1 MATSLPT
8 YTGDITALVH
18 PTGNPLTDALIVGS
32 KWGTG
37 AAGTAATVTF
47 SFPDAIDKFDV
58 RGGVAGNYNPA
69 EPTEGGYAA
78 YLQGFVA
85 FGAAEQAAA
94 RQVLASWAAVADLQL
109 FEVPATTVDAGVL
122 RFGYTGGLGE
132 STYAVSAFP
141 QDFAGA
147 GDTWMNKAFLFP
159 EGWAAGTQN
168 FLTLL
173 HEVGHAIGLKHPH
186 DTGMDGTPGWPST
199 PAVLPK
205 TGDDTLTDFSTQ
217 DMVMAY
223 NDIPGQGAPLQADF
237 APTTPMKVDIDA
249 IQYLYGPNLAH
260 NAGNTVYTFA
270 STERYNQ
277 TIWDGGGNDT
287 IVVDG
292 ADDAGISLVPG
303 TWSRV
308 GLPLTFST
316 RNPDLSLADPLPDL
330 TDPLTVYIYDTVLI
344 ENAVGGS
351 GNDILIGNAAGNW
364 LQGSAGDD
372 SLDGGLGI
380 DLAAYFAPRAD
391 AALVATAT
399 GFSVASVL
407 DGADALV
414 NVERLQ
420 FADIGV
426 ALDLSGHAGTV
437 AKILGAVFG
446 SAEVYNE
453 VYAGIGLYYIDG
465 GMTYESLM
473 QLAIDARL
481 GAGAGHQAVV
491 DLLYTNVVGVP
502 PGEADR
508 AYFVGLLDTG
518 AYTVAGL
525 GVMAADIDLNVTNI
539 NLIGLAQ
546 QGLEYT
552 PYLGG

>member
-249 IQYLYGPNLAH
+249 IQYLYGPNLAY

-344 ENAVGGS
+344 ENC
-351 GNDILIGNAAGNW
+351 
-364 LQGSAGDD
+364 
-372 SLDGGLGI
+372 
-380 DLAAYFAPRAD
+380 
-391 AALVATAT
+391 
-399 GFSVASVL
+399 
-407 DGADALV
+407 
-414 NVERLQ
+414 
-420 FADIGV
+420 
-426 ALDLSGHAGTV
+426 
-437 AKILGAVFG
+437 
-446 SAEVYNE
+446 
-453 VYAGIGLYYIDG
+453 
-465 GMTYESLM
+465 
-473 QLAIDARL
+473 
-481 GAGAGHQAVV
+481 
-491 DLLYTNVVGVP
+491 LLYTS
-502 PGEADR
+502 D
-508 AYFVGLLDTG
+508 
-518 AYTVAGL
+518 
-525 GVMAADIDLNVTNI
+525 AAD
-539 NLIGLAQ
+539 
-546 QGLEYT
+546 E
-552 PYLGG
+552 

>member
-1 MATSLPT
+1 MTTSLPT
-8 YTGDITALVH
+8 YTGDMTALVQ

-47 SFPDAIDKFDV
+47 SFPDAVDKFDV
-58 RGGVAGNYNPA
+58 RDGVAGNYNPA
-69 EPTEGGYAA
+69 EPTQGGYAA

-85 FGAAEQAAA
+85 FAAAEQAAA
-94 RQVLASWAAVADLQL
+94 RQVLASWAAVAQLQL
-109 FEVPATTVDAGVL
+109 VEVPATTVDAGVL

-205 TGDDTLTDFSTQ
+205 TGDDTLTDYSTQ
-217 DMVMAY
+217 VMVMAY

-287 IVVDG
+287 IVVEG
-292 ADDAGISLVPG
+292 AGDAGISLVPG

-308 GLPLTFST
+308 GLPLTFSI
-316 RNPDLSLADPLPDL
+316 RNPDLSLADPRPDL

-344 ENAVGGS
+344 ENAVGGG

-364 LQGSAGDD
+364 LQGRDGND

-391 AALVATAT
+391 AVLMATAT
-399 GFSVASVL
+399 GFSVTSGL

-426 ALDLSGHAGTV
+426 ALDLSGNAGTV

-446 SAEVYNE
+446 PAEVANE
-453 VYAGIGLYYIDG
+453 VYAGIGLYFIDG

-481 GAGAGHQAVV
+481 GAGASHQAVV

-502 PGEADR
+502 PGDVDR

-539 NLIGLAQ
+539 NLIGLVGT
-546 QGLEYT
+546 GLEYV
-552 PYLGG
+552 PYFGG

>member
-8 YTGDITALVH
+8 YTGDMTALVR
-18 PTGNPLTDALIVGS
+18 PTGHPVTDALIVGS

-37 AAGTAATVTF
+37 GAGTGATVTF
-47 SFPDAIDKFDV
+47 SFPDAVDKFDT
-58 RGGVAGNYNPA
+58 RDGVAGNYNPA
-69 EPTEGGYAA
+69 EQTEGGYAA

-94 RQVLASWAAVADLQL
+94 REVLASWAAVANLQL
-109 FEVPATTVDAGVL
+109 VEVAATTVDAGVL
-122 RFGYTGGLGE
+122 RFGYTGGLDE

-159 EGWAAGTQN
+159 EGWAPGTQN

-205 TGDDTLTDFSTQ
+205 TGDDTLTEYSTQ
-217 DMVMAY
+217 NMVMAY

-260 NAGNTVYTFA
+260 NADNTVYTFV
-270 STERYNQ
+270 STVRYSE

-292 ADDAGISLVPG
+292 SADADISLVPG

-308 GLPLTFST
+308 GLPLTFSN
-316 RNPDLSLADPLPDL
+316 RNPDLSLADPRPDL

-344 ENAVGGS
+344 ENAIGGG
-351 GNDILIGNAAGNW
+351 GNDVLIGNAAGNW
-364 LQGSAGDD
+364 LQGGAGDD
-372 SLDGGLGI
+372 GLDGGLGI
-380 DLAAYFAPRAD
+380 DLAVYGAVRAV
-391 AALVATAT
+391 AAVAATAT
-399 GFSVASVL
+399 GFSVTSDL
-407 DGADALV
+407 EGADTLV
-414 NVERLQ
+414 DVERLQ
-420 FADIGV
+420 FADSAL
-426 ALDLSGHAGTV
+426 ALDLDGNAGTV

-446 SAEVYNE
+446 MEAVANAE
-453 VYAGIGLYYIDG
+453 YAGIGLYYIDG
-465 GMTYESLM
+465 GMTYEDLV

-481 GAGAGHQAVV
+481 GVGASHTAIV

-502 PGEADR
+502 PGDADR
-508 AYFVGLLDTG
+508 AYFVGLLDSK
-518 AYTVAGL
+518 AFTVAGL
-525 GVMAADIDLNVTNI
+525 GVMAADIDLNVANI
-539 NLIGLAQ
+539 NLVGLAQ
-546 QGLEYT
+546 QGLEYV
-552 PYLGG
+552 PYPGG

>member
-8 YTGDITALVH
+8 YTGDMTALVQ
-18 PTGNPLTDALIVGS
+18 PTGNPVTDALIVGS

-37 AAGTAATVTF
+37 GPGTAASVTF

-58 RGGVAGNYNPA
+58 RDGVAGNYNPA
-69 EPTEGGYAA
+69 EPTQGGYAA
-78 YLQGFVA
+78 YLQGFLA

-94 RQVLASWAAVADLQL
+94 RQVLASWAAVANLQL
-109 FEVPATTVDAGVL
+109 VEVPATTVDAGVL
-122 RFGYTGGLGE
+122 RFGYTGGLGG

-159 EGWAAGTQN
+159 EGWAPGTQN

-205 TGDDTLTDFSTQ
+205 TGDDTLTDYSTQ
-217 DMVMAY
+217 NMVMAY
-223 NDIPGQGAPLQADF
+223 NDIPGQGSPLQADF

-249 IQYLYGPNLAH
+249 IQYLYGPNLAY
-260 NAGNTVYTFA
+260 NAGNTVYTFV
-270 STERYNQ
+270 STQRYNQ

-292 ADDAGISLVPG
+292 AADAGISLVPG

-308 GLPLTFST
+308 GLPLTFSN
-316 RNPDLSLADPLPDL
+316 RNPDLSLADPRPDL

-344 ENAVGGS
+344 ENAVGGG
-351 GNDILIGNAAGNW
+351 GNDILIGNAAGNR
-364 LQGSAGDD
+364 LQGGAGND

-380 DLAAYFAPRAD
+380 DLAFYFAPRAG
-391 AALVATAT
+391 AMLAATAT
-399 GFSVASVL
+399 GFTVASDL
-407 DGADALV
+407 DGTDTLV

-426 ALDLSGHAGTV
+426 ALDLSGHAGIV
-437 AKILGAVFG
+437 AKILGSVFG
-446 SAEVYNE
+446 RAAVSNKE
-453 VYAGIGLYYIDG
+453 YAGIGLHFIDG
-465 GMTYESLM
+465 AMSYESLM
-473 QLAIDARL
+473 QLAIDTAL
-481 GAGAGHQAVV
+481 GAGASHQAVV
-491 DLLYTNVVGVP
+491 DLLYTNVVGAAP
-502 PGEADR
+502 SDAER
-508 AYFVGLLDTG
+508 SYFVGLLDSQ
-518 AYTVAGL
+518 AFSVAAL
-525 GVMAADIDLNVTNI
+525 GVMAADTDLNVAAI
-539 NLIGLAQ
+539 NLVGLAQ
-546 QGLEYT
+546 QGLDYV
-552 PYLGG
+552 PFGG

>member
-8 YTGDITALVH
+8 YTGDMTALVQ
-18 PTGNPLTDALIVGS
+18 PTGHPVTDALIVGS

-37 AAGTAATVTF
+37 GAGTGATVTF
-47 SFPDAIDKFDV
+47 SFPDAVDKFDT
-58 RGGVAGNYNPA
+58 RAGVAGNYNPA
-69 EPTEGGYAA
+69 EPTQGGYAA
-78 YLQGFVA
+78 YLQGLVP

-94 RQVLASWAAVADLQL
+94 RQVLASWAAVANLQL
-109 FEVPATTVDAGVL
+109 VEVAATTVDAGVL

-159 EGWAAGTQN
+159 EGWAPGTQN

-205 TGDDTLTDFSTQ
+205 TGDDTLTGYSTQ
-217 DMVMAY
+217 NMVMAY
-223 NDIPGQGAPLQADF
+223 NDIPGEGSPLQADF

-260 NAGNTVYTFA
+260 NAGNTVYTFV
-270 STERYNQ
+270 STVRYNE

-292 ADDAGISLVPG
+292 AADAGISLVPG

-308 GLPLTFST
+308 GVPLTFSN
-316 RNPDLSLADPLPDL
+316 RNADLSLADPRPDL

-344 ENAVGGS
+344 ENAIGGG
-351 GNDILIGNAAGNW
+351 GNDVLIGNAAGNW
-364 LQGSAGDD
+364 LQGRAGNDG
-372 SLDGGLGI
+372 LDGGPGI
-380 DLAAYFAPRAD
+380 DLAAYAASRAD
-391 AALVATAT
+391 AVLAATAT
-399 GFSVASVL
+399 GFTVGSDL
-407 DGADALV
+407 EGTDTLV

-420 FADIGV
+420 FADISV
-426 ALDLSGHAGTV
+426 ALDLSGNAGIV

-446 SAEVYNE
+446 PGAVSNKE
-453 VYAGIGLYYIDG
+453 YAGIGLYFTDV
-465 GMTYESLM
+465 GMTYENLM
-473 QLAIDARL
+473 KLAIDTAL
-481 GAGAGHQAVV
+481 GAGAGPQAVV
-491 DLLYTNVVGVP
+491 ELLFGNVVG
-502 PGEADR
+502 R
-508 AYFVGLLDTG
+508 APTDAERSLFVDLLTSNS
-518 AYTVAGL
+518 YTVAGL
-525 GVMAADIDLNVTNI
+525 GVLAADTDINVANI
-539 NLIGLAQ
+539 NLVGLAQ
-546 QGLEYT
+546 KGLDYV
-552 PYLGG
+552 PFVGG